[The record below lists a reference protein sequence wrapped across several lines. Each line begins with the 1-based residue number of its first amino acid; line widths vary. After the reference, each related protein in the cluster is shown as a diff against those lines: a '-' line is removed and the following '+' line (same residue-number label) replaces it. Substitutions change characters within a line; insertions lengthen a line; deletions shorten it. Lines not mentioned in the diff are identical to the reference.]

1 MSHLR
6 NEKRKKRKRPLD
18 IVVPVA
24 SRDVKGEGGLSGK
37 KWRCPLARTRQSVER
52 ELAQQRASLN
62 RIEEKIAIY
71 TELEAPVHLLNQR
84 DQIRDRIA
92 QLEEWLRS
100 GQLPEE
106 AEGMPGYPSMAAF
119 APTAV
124 LSLLIIALSFD
135 LICLSHRGVCHG
147 WLELSPCGSPEAAS
161 TQHVSRVAANYNPAG
176 LGGGTA

>member
-1 MSHLR
+1 MLRGYLR

-24 SRDVKGEGGLSGK
+24 SRDVKG
-37 KWRCPLARTRQSVER
+37 RTQAFRQ
-52 ELAQQRASLN
+52 
-62 RIEEKIAIY
+62 K